1 MNSKNWRTTKRLD
14 CFVGSVF
21 HDRQLSSNVP
31 VWALWQTKL
40 NEFTEHSLSVIFL
53 FDHYGIYQSF
63 KIYNTSQKQ
72 SCLANNIWMTPEH
85 LFQPQSHLFEL
96 ISFLSFVLNV
106 VVVCNEHVVEYFNI
120 GFLFSSCVK
129 FLAAFF
135 RLCLFMN
142 QTTANSLNFHSFNL
156 NQLNFFSLLSS
167 PTDVSDFLFFIICIR
182 KQSIPFMYTHLKYYL
197 GVKLIPIVRL
207 YIEFESIRNLTIAK
221 FPS

>member
-106 VVVCNEHVVEYFNI
+106 VVVCNEHVVEYFNMR
-120 GFLFSSCVK
+120 FLFSSCVK

-167 PTDVSDFLFFIICIR
+167 ATDVSDFLFFIICIR